1 MVKKSITSSMHNSIA
16 ISSLFGTAVALA
28 ASALLS
34 CLLAFLINGENI
46 AYERIGIITPV
57 ILYISHTLGGLIGA
71 TLSSEKKAITAVIS
85 IAASLFVL
93 AAINILFMDSSFH
106 AILPKILSGLFAY
119 VTVFLIL
126 LRGESGKKR
135 PIKIRPR

>member
-1 MVKKSITSSMHNSIA
+1 MVKKSIISSKHNSIA
-16 ISSLFGTAVALA
+16 VSSLFGTAVALT

-34 CLLAFLINGENI
+34 FLLAFLINGESI
-46 AYERIGIITPV
+46 AYERIGIIVPV

-71 TLSSEKKAITAVIS
+71 TMSSEKKAIAAVIS
-85 IAASLFVL
+85 IAASFFILTSV
-93 AAINILFMDSSFH
+93 NILLIDGLFH

-135 PIKIRPR
+135 PRKIRPR